1 MKNIPNILTI
11 LRIASSPIICLMI
24 IKGCNNL
31 VYTILFLL
39 ASFTDFLDGYLVR
52 KYNLESN
59 FGRCFDPIADKVLVI
74 SVLLSL
80 AYTHNANVYCVLLL
94 TMREVIIMG
103 VREFASSQNH
113 TIHVNILGKIKTT
126 VQFITIIALMM
137 KIRIFGFN
145 LGAFGLIL
153 SVIISMFSG
162 WVYIVKTFRV
172 VSKS

>member
-1 MKNIPNILTI
+1 
-11 LRIASSPIICLMI
+11 MI
-24 IKGCNNL
+24 IKSYNNVL
-31 VYTILFLL
+31 YTIVFLL

-80 AYTHNANVYCVLLL
+80 AYTHNANIYCVLLL

-103 VREFASSQNH
+103 VREFASSQNQ

-137 KIRIFGFN
+137 KIRIFGLN

-153 SVIISMFSG
+153 SVIVSIFSG
-162 WVYIVKTFRV
+162 WVYVMKTFRV
-172 VSKS
+172 VAKS